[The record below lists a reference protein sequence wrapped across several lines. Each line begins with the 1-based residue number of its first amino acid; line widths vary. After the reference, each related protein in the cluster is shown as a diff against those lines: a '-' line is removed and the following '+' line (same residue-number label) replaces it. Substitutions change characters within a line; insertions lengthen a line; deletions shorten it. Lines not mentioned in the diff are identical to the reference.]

1 MFNDSDSFFY
11 SPTGD
16 LTNTLQRQFSGKY
29 DAADPLWKRVRNF
42 SINFVIVRKCIII
55 HTPECS
61 IHVFLRTVGSKY
73 CTVVIVIQNVL
84 ANYLILINPSL
95 AFQIFLVIC
104 FFGLVNHAVSSFMG
118 GNCQHKYFRIK
129 ILP

>member
-42 SINFVIVRKCIII
+42 SINFVILQKCFIIQ
-55 HTPECS
+55 TPSGS
-61 IHVFLRTVGSKY
+61 ILRTVG
-73 CTVVIVIQNVL
+73 TL
-84 ANYLILINPSL
+84 
-95 AFQIFLVIC
+95 
-104 FFGLVNHAVSSFMG
+104 
-118 GNCQHKYFRIK
+118 
-129 ILP
+129 